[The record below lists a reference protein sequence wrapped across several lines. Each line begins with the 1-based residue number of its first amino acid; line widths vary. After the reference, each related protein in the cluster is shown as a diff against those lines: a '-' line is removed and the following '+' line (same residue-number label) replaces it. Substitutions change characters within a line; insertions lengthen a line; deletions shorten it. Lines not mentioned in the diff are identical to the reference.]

1 MSQRQTNRRSKR
13 KERERQR
20 QRQRQREEE
29 ILDKIKLSPYLH
41 VHKLYQLMIIYM
53 VVHNPCFQPGIVSV
67 ARIIG
72 ISTVDL

>member
-1 MSQRQTNRRSKR
+1 MSQRQTNRRSKG
-13 KERERQR
+13 KER

-29 ILDKIKLSPYLH
+29 ILDKIELSPYLH

-53 VVHNPCFQPGIVSV
+53 VVHNPCFEPGIVSV